1 MLTWHTG
8 HIPEDEIWIK
18 IGGDHGE
25 KSLKFTLQVAKTD
38 NPYRST
44 IVIGI
49 TSVRDTHANM
59 VRFLEGGLGDDL
71 TALQSHSW
79 KGKAIKVFLNGD

>member
-8 HIPEDEIWIK
+8 RTTEDEKWIK
-18 IGGDHGE
+18 IGGDH
-25 KSLKFTLQVAKTD
+25 KRNSLKFTLQVANTD
-38 NPYRST
+38 KPNAYRNT

-49 TSVRDTHANM
+49 ASVRDTHANM
-59 VRFLEGGLGDDL
+59 VRFLEGGLGIDL

-79 KGKAIKVFLNGD
+79 KGKAIKSS